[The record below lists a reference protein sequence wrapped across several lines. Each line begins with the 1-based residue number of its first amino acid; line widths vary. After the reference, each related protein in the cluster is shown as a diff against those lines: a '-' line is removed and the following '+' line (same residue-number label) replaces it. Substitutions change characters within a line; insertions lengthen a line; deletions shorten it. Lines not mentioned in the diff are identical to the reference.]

1 MSVNQ
6 KFFSFEEFNVIVI
19 HSIVHELVSLLF
31 SREKKSEEGKKEK
44 EEGRKEKEKGYLQN
58 YCEQFFSTNFQVL
71 RKPISK

>member
-6 KFFSFEEFNVIVI
+6 KFFSLKEFNVIVTI
-19 HSIVHELVSLLF
+19 LIIHELVRFLF

-44 EEGRKEKEKGYLQN
+44 EEGRKEKEKRYLQN
-58 YCEQFFSTNFQVL
+58 YFEHFFSINFQVL